1 MNALRQKIRHAIIT
15 AISVWTDVTDLA
27 DSTNLIDGP
36 RLESVAILDLIMGI
50 EKTFGIRLDED
61 SLSVETF
68 SRVSKFID
76 LIEDKINETK
86 QAAL

>member
-1 MNALRQKIRHAIIT
+1 MNVLRDKIRQVIVSAV
-15 AISVWTDVTDLA
+15 SVWTDISDLTDN
-27 DSTNLIDGP
+27 TNLIEDV

-61 SLSVETF
+61 SLSADTF
-68 SRVSKFID
+68 SRVSNFIN

-86 QAAL
+86 